1 MNRKLLAGCLALAAL
16 MLLGARP
23 GLAQSSEPGLAQSS
37 DEVNALRSQIETL
50 KAGQAEIQKDLAEIK
65 KLLLERPMPSRSQR
79 QRQAR
84 SFTPLDVAIDGA
96 PFRGQADAPVTL
108 VEFSDYQCP
117 YCRRHFNT
125 VLPQLVTEY
134 VETGKIKY
142 VLREFPIVSLHP
154 KAPKASEAALC
165 AGEQGRYWGM
175 HDLMFQNP
183 KQLAVPDLKQSAET
197 LGLDAAAF
205 AECLDGGSYTE
216 KVRTDIADGAKA
228 GVRGTPSFFLGQT
241 DPANPGK
248 INATKF
254 IRGAQGYAAFK
265 QAIDELLKPSS

>member
-16 MLLGARP
+16 MLLGIRP
-23 GLAQSSEPGLAQSS
+23 GLAQSSQET
-37 DEVNALRSQIETL
+37 DALRAQIETL

-65 KLLLERPMPSRSQR
+65 KLLLERPRQSRS

-84 SFTPLDVAIDGA
+84 SFTPLDLSVDGA
-96 PFRGQADAPVTL
+96 PFKGQADAPVTL
-108 VEFSDYQCP
+108 VEFTDYQCP
-117 YCRRHFNT
+117 FCRRHFNT

-134 VETGKIKY
+134 IETGKIKY

-165 AGEQGRYWGM
+165 AGEQGQYWGM

-183 KQLAVPDLKQSAET
+183 KQLAVPDLKQGAET

-205 AECLDGGSYTE
+205 VDCLDGGSYTE
-216 KVRTDIADGAKA
+216 TVRTDIAEGAKA

-248 INATKF
+248 IKATKF

-265 QAIDELLKPSS
+265 KAIDELLMPSS